1 MPRSVFGHAFA
12 TALLATVAV
21 AVPDLADAAPGS
33 RVCRQIEAQLSGG
46 GGRPGKWS
54 SAVAQQRAE
63 IAKVRRQMRAAGCGF
78 FNSDRTCRSLSGAA
92 SRMER
97 NLSSLQRGQ
106 ARQEGG
112 GRSRSQLIAA
122 LEANN
127 CRGERRV
134 AVAQRQPG
142 LLERLFG
149 GDRRID
155 SDEDAVSNVV
165 GGDTTN
171 VRRRHDSGRSPVITP
186 GFDSSRYR
194 TFCVRTC
201 DGYYFPMSPAS
212 NRSDFAR
219 DAQNCQTACPG
230 ADVEVYYHKADKEE
244 AADMR
249 SAISGRLYSDMTT
262 AFLYRSDTAPQGN
275 SCSCASKPQ
284 GFTVIAGES
293 KDIETKVV
301 GIERTEV
308 AVPAMPLPRS
318 RPDPGADPETLLNR
332 DGNFGADEIRK
343 LLSDDD
349 DPATAGR
356 KIRVVG
362 PVFLPDPAGAI
373 DLRAP
378 AQTEV
383 R

>member
-1 MPRSVFGHAFA
+1 MSRGVLSGGVAS
-12 TALLATVAV
+12 ALVAAIV
-21 AVPDLADAAPGS
+21 LFVPDIAQAAPGS

-46 GGRPGKWS
+46 GSRPGKWS
-54 SAVAQQRAE
+54 AAVNRQRAE
-63 IAKVRRQMRAAGCGF
+63 ITKVRRQMRASGCGF
-78 FNSDRTCRSLSGAA
+78 FNADGLCRSLSGTA

-97 NLSSLQRGQ
+97 NLSALQRGQ
-106 ARQEGG
+106 TRQEGG
-112 GRSRSQLIAA
+112 QRSRGQLIAA

-134 AVAQRQPG
+134 AAVQREMG

-149 GDRRID
+149 ADRRFD
-155 SDEDAVSNVV
+155 SDESAVSNVV

-171 VRRRHDSGRSPVITP
+171 VRRRRDSSRSPAITP

-212 NRSDFAR
+212 DRSDFAR
-219 DAQNCQTACPG
+219 DAQNCQAACPG
-230 ADVEVYYHKADKEE
+230 AGVEVYYHQADKEE

-249 SAISGRLYSDMTT
+249 SAVSGRLYSDMAT
-262 AFLYRSDTAPQGN
+262 AFLYRSATAPQDN
-275 SCSCASKPQ
+275 SCSCSAKPR
-284 GFTVIAGES
+284 GFTVIAGEN
-293 KDIETKVV
+293 KEIETKVV

-308 AVPAMPLPRS
+308 AAPVMPLPKP
-318 RPDPGADPETLLNR
+318 RPDPGTDPETLLNR
-332 DGNFGADEIRK
+332 DGNFGPDEIRK
-343 LLSDDD
+343 LLSDNN
-349 DPATAGR
+349 DPAAAGR

-373 DLRAP
+373 NLRAP
-378 AQTEV
+378 APTEV